1 MPERCRYCRR
11 VLKPADPEHKRF
23 WPFCSDRCK
32 MAELGIWFQD
42 GYAISR
48 SVDEVADDAAAKK
61 EPPAPGGA
69 TR

>member
-1 MPERCRYCRR
+1 
-11 VLKPADPEHKRF
+11 
-23 WPFCSDRCK
+23 